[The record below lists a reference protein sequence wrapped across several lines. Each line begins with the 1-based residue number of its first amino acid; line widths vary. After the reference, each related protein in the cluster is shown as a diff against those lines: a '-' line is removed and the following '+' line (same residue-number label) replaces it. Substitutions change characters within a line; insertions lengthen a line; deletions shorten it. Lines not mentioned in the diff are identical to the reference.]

1 VPSRLISG
9 PADDKDPVWSP
20 DGREIVFSSDVRGDQ
35 DLLRKGVQ
43 ANEPPGPPR
52 EEITRSNLTLG
63 AEQWCPIQAN
73 DDTRLQL
80 VWVPEILGR

>member
-43 ANEPPGPPR
+43 ANEPPGPPPRGIEQTARERDISKEWVR
-52 EEITRSNLTLG
+52 EEITPL
-63 AEQWCPIQAN
+63 
-73 DDTRLQL
+73 
-80 VWVPEILGR
+80 